1 MGLFG
6 KKDKKSQ
13 KESRATRWFRI
24 LLWRLFVR
32 WKVRERIAIANKW
45 AENNRGAFLT
55 LGKESDSSDN
65 FLYGV
70 EPVESIFQG
79 MQQIQNAKAYQ
90 ISQLQQMAQR
100 GQLLKHELDSLVQ
113 LPDKSHEDSMQII
126 IKYKQLELIVNNL
139 EKGQ

>member
-1 MGLFG
+1 MLITVGCLLF
-6 KKDKKSQ
+6 SL
-13 KESRATRWFRI
+13 I
-24 LLWRLFVR
+24 L
-32 WKVRERIAIANKW
+32 
-45 AENNRGAFLT
+45 GAFLT

-90 ISQLQQMAQR
+90 ISQR